1 MFTANRNVS
10 NSQLVHNGFYRLCHK
25 GNCSSVVKSTC
36 FQGCRVLNIT
46 DTVNVVAQNCKT
58 TAAMQLSCAI
68 TCKMGGFII
77 YISYDRQAL
86 SLIGNN

>member
-10 NSQLVHNGFYRLCHK
+10 THSLYIMDFIGCVTRKLQFGRKINLF
-25 GNCSSVVKSTC
+25 SS
-36 FQGCRVLNIT
+36 CRVLNIT
-46 DTVNVVAQNCKT
+46 DTVNVVARNCKT
-58 TAAMQLSCAI
+58 TAAMQFSCAI

-86 SLIGNN
+86 SLIGKN

>member
-1 MFTANRNVS
+1 MDFIGCVTRKLQFGRKINLFS
-10 NSQLVHNGFYRLCHK
+10 RLP
-25 GNCSSVVKSTC
+25 G
-36 FQGCRVLNIT
+36 LNIT
-46 DTVNVVAQNCKT
+46 DTVNVVARNCKT
-58 TAAMQLSCAI
+58 TAAMQFSCAI

>member
-1 MFTANRNVS
+1 MMDFIGCVTRKLQFGRKIN
-10 NSQLVHNGFYRLCHK
+10 L
-25 GNCSSVVKSTC
+25 

-46 DTVNVVAQNCKT
+46 DTVNVVARNCKT
-58 TAAMQLSCAI
+58 TAAMQFSCAI
-68 TCKMGGFII
+68 TCEMGGFII

>member
-10 NSQLVHNGFYRLCHK
+10 NSQLVHNGFYRLCHQ

-46 DTVNVVAQNCKT
+46 DTVNVVARNCKT
-58 TAAMQLSCAI
+58 TAAMQ
-68 TCKMGGFII
+68 F
-77 YISYDRQAL
+77 
-86 SLIGNN
+86 SLCHNL